1 MKRTALTS
9 TLALL
14 LTASSVIAHHSYGDY
29 DRNAP
34 VTLEGIVKHVQWAN
48 PHVVLTLESQTKGE
62 YSIEWAAVFQL
73 ARQGIDTA
81 PVKVGDHLIITGSI
95 NRNPEKRILTLLQ
108 EIRRPEDGWHWVR
121 PNRASQTSTAKY
133 IARLKV

>member
-34 VTLEGIVKHVQWAN
+34 VTLEGIVKRVQWGN

-73 ARQGIDTA
+73 ARQGIETA
-81 PVKVGDHLIITGSI
+81 PVKVGDHLLITGSI

-108 EIRRPEDGWHWVR
+108 EIRRPEDGWHWVS
-121 PNRASQTSTAKY
+121 PNRTSQTSTAK
-133 IARLKV
+133 